1 MSTTVAN
8 ISAAHIMLS
17 SGETEQFLKIKN
29 NTGLS
34 KIWTNRIKGGNIDAL
49 YAYIGKTPEMLN
61 ATYTLRRQTA
71 KTRQLV
77 RYFQADIERRAPVT
91 VVPLREYEFRNN
103 AAIAQQYQALV
114 SASPKVSA
122 TKNNMKNGK
131 IVYSENTIVA
141 NTFSDMQSQI
151 RNILTRQDQRFK
163 VHVVFVAAAG
173 KGAHAKD
180 AKIITKEA
188 GDDSD
193 IKMIPAAIFQMVYN
207 RPNFAKDSYMTQTC
221 NTKQDIANFMRTLVE
236 ACGALFVFGPPFAA
250 TATDMT
256 AAVAINSRPILPVA
270 LLYTTVKIVPIPK
283 TYLRGGD
290 FDMALI
296 KKRFQQTGYN
306 DNLCF
311 WRAMTFKFTPKIRQ
325 KDIHAAAKNMFY
337 EHFNVGK
344 RKAPRVLHKYLGFN
358 PDDEAFI
365 KAFEDR
371 HRLCIELVQFDSDKQ
386 STTNIIAYRRSRSDY
401 SEKVYLLKENNHVMY
416 IKDINKVVGM
426 FECERCGKYMA
437 SSRQLAKHQG
447 VDCSYRL
454 TFPKHDTIK
463 SVVKSIGSATNC
475 NNFLFYDFESRLPII
490 SVQPLTKT
498 YEVIDGVKTEMKPK
512 TEITRLH
519 IPISFSIASGVS
531 PEPVF
536 VVRHTPNDLVAEF
549 FTVVCKLCREIHERS
564 GMKTIPVFGYNSQK
578 YDMNLIMDSL
588 IISVEH
594 AGHTLPP
601 NIRKGNNYMT
611 LSINVGDFVICFRDI
626 RNHLPPCTFDAFTK
640 AYGCK
645 EQKAYFPYD
654 ILMENKD
661 LKRKCSTIALT
672 DFPSDKRPDNLKEYM
687 APFETLGELL
697 KYYNNLDVSPGIEA
711 IRKMHVL
718 AFEQF
723 KNDIFTDVI
732 SISSMSKRILFM
744 SAHEPALGLYLEQQ
758 KTYTKPNAEFNLG
771 RVKFSNKV
779 QAYTKQDA
787 DAKPPRET
795 CLTFEA
801 TQALLRQSTNCHYCG
816 CDVTYD
822 WSLDRIDNAI
832 GHINSNV
839 LVACWPCN
847 NRRGKRSYDDFIET
861 KALEFYDIEHPQ
873 IHLISEDNKEVYAE
887 MNRSVV
893 GGASLVFHKYHEADV
908 TRIQKATWNIA
919 DKEFVQDAPGK
930 LVKEII
936 GMDANALYLWCIA
949 QNMPCGELK
958 KVAMSQYDPEF
969 FGFVCVDISVE
980 EKDYTK
986 FAEFPPIFTHKDQR
1000 LVSGFSGENMV
1011 LHTDLLAWYVS
1022 HGLKITKVYFGIEAR
1037 KARPFVRFADA
1048 VSDARRAGDKDK
1060 AGCGMMADMA
1070 KLVGNSAFGQ
1080 NCMNKE
1086 KYTNT
1091 RILTTEKSIESATR
1105 NPLLMDIRR
1114 FAGTETYE
1122 CEFSKSSVKQDVAK
1136 QIAVTIF
1143 QLSKLRMLQFYHD
1156 FMVPNIG
1163 SDNFQYMEMDTDSA
1177 YFAITGDVPADAFSS
1192 PEWFVTDKYTERT
1205 PGLFKVEARGRAMT
1219 CLTSKMYALKINDT
1233 KCKAA
1238 HKGISPKT
1246 NTNVGFDDFKKVLVE
1261 QKANEV
1267 VNRSFRFDKNLREMR
1282 THVQTKVGLNFE
1294 YKKRGVFSDNIG
1306 TYPIYL

>member
-1 MSTTVAN
+1 
-8 ISAAHIMLS
+8 
-17 SGETEQFLKIKN
+17 
-29 NTGLS
+29 
-34 KIWTNRIKGGNIDAL
+34 
-49 YAYIGKTPEMLN
+49 
-61 ATYTLRRQTA
+61 
-71 KTRQLV
+71 
-77 RYFQADIERRAPVT
+77 
-91 VVPLREYEFRNN
+91 
-103 AAIAQQYQALV
+103 
-114 SASPKVSA
+114 
-122 TKNNMKNGK
+122 
-131 IVYSENTIVA
+131 
-141 NTFSDMQSQI
+141 
-151 RNILTRQDQRFK
+151 
-163 VHVVFVAAAG
+163 
-173 KGAHAKD
+173 
-180 AKIITKEA
+180 
-188 GDDSD
+188 
-193 IKMIPAAIFQMVYN
+193 
-207 RPNFAKDSYMTQTC
+207 MT
-221 NTKQDIANFMRTLVE
+221 
-236 ACGALFVFGPPFAA
+236 
-250 TATDMT
+250 
-256 AAVAINSRPILPVA
+256 
-270 LLYTTVKIVPIPK
+270 
-283 TYLRGGD
+283 
-290 FDMALI
+290 LI
-296 KKRFQQTGYN
+296 KKRYQQTGYN

-311 WRAMTFKFTPKIRQ
+311 WRAMTFKFSPKIRQ
-325 KDIHAAAKNMFY
+325 KDIYSAAKKMFY

-344 RKAPRVLHKYLGFN
+344 SKASRVLHKYPGFN

-371 HRLCIELVQFDSDKQ
+371 HRLCIELVQFDTNKQ
-386 STTNIIAYRRSRSDY
+386 STTNIIAYRRSQSAYTD
-401 SEKVYLLKENNHVMY
+401 KVYLLKENNHVMY

-454 TFPKHDTIK
+454 IFPKHDAVASVPK
-463 SVVKSIGSATNC
+463 SVGSAANC
-475 NNFLFYDFESRLPII
+475 SNFVCYDFESMLKKID
-490 SVQPLTKT
+490 VQPKTKT
-498 YEVIDGVKTEMKPK
+498 YEVIDGVKTEVKPK
-512 TEITRLH
+512 TEITRQH
-519 IPISFSIASGVS
+519 IPISFSIASGIS
-531 PEPVF
+531 PAPVF
-536 VVRHTPNDLVAEF
+536 VVKDSPETLISEF
-549 FTVVCKLCREIHERS
+549 YAIVCKLCRDIHEAS
-564 GMKTIPVFGYNSQK
+564 GQKTVPVFGFNSQK

-588 IISVEH
+588 IIAIEQGDHSL
-594 AGHTLPP
+594 APC
-601 NIRKGNNYMT
+601 IRKGNNYMT
-611 LSINVGDFVICFRDI
+611 LNIKVADFVISFRDI
-626 RNHLPPCTFDAFTK
+626 RNHLPPCNFDDFTK
-640 AYGCK
+640 SFGCK

-654 ILMENKD
+654 LLD
-661 LKRKCSTIALT
+661 SYAALKKKCSTIALT
-672 DFPSDKRPDNLKEYM
+672 DFPDDKRPDNHKEYL
-687 APFETLGELL
+687 APFDRLRDLL
-697 KYYNNLDVSPGIEA
+697 KYYNNLDVSPFIEA
-711 IRKMHVL
+711 TRKMHML
-718 AFEQF
+718 AFKQYGI
-723 KNDIFTDVI
+723 DIFTDVI
-732 SISSMSKRILFM
+732 SISGMAKRALFM
-744 SAHEPALGLYLEQQ
+744 SAHEPALGLYLERQ
-758 KTYTKPNAEFNLG
+758 KAIINPNPDFNLG
-771 RVKFSNKV
+771 RVKFNNKV
-779 QAYTKQDA
+779 QAYTKQDT

-795 CLTFEA
+795 DLTFEA

-822 WSLDRIDNAI
+822 WTLDRIDNAI

-839 LVACWPCN
+839 LVACWTCN
-847 NRRGKRSYDDFIET
+847 NRRGKRSYDDFIEA

-873 IHLISEDNKEVYAE
+873 IHLITEENQEVYAE
-887 MNRSVV
+887 MRRSVV
-893 GGASLVFHKYHEADV
+893 GGASLVFHKYHEADT
-908 TRIQKATWNIA
+908 TRIQKATWTGQ
-919 DKEFVQDAPGK
+919 EFVQDAPGK

-986 FAEFPPIFTHKDQR
+986 FAEFPPIFMHKDQR
-1000 LVSGFSGENMV
+1000 LVSGFSGVNMV
-1011 LHTDLLAWYVS
+1011 LHTDLLAWYVA

-1086 KYTNT
+1086 NFTNT

-1122 CEFSKSSVKQDVAK
+1122 CEFSKSSVKQDVAI
-1136 QIAVTIF
+1136 QIAVAIF

-1177 YFAITGDVPADAFSS
+1177 YFAITGDVSADAFSS
-1192 PEWFVTDKYTERT
+1192 PEWFVTDKYSQRT

-1282 THVQTKVGLNFE
+1282 THLQTKVGLNFE